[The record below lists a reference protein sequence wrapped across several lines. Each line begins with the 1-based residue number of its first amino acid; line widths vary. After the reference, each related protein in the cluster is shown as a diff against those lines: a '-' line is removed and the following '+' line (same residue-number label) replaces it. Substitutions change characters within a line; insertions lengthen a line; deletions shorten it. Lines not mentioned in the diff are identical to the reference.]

1 MKEGTPSFRPLHGFT
16 LVELLVVIAIIGT
29 LVGLLLPAVQ
39 AARES
44 ARRSACVN
52 NIKQLALAVH
62 SHIESKQSIPPV
74 YQNTA
79 LLNGMNGKA
88 PAMQLSYLVPL
99 LPFVEEGALYQS
111 IVTYIGNGNPNWQT
125 DSNSPFNIGRR
136 PAPFVCP
143 SDAKTYLQTY
153 GTGGSTSYRIN
164 RGDINMRTNMG
175 IQRGP
180 GILGQV
186 ETPGI
191 GSQTYGAAAA
201 VRPKDI
207 TDGLSKTML
216 LAEAVVG
223 DQSSNIKGGLGG
235 DNSQVDNKAPSSCLS
250 YIDATTGTFR
260 ASGFATGV
268 TTGSAWHRGDMVYTQ
283 FIAYAPPNWPACAR
297 ANTNS
302 NVENWAYIPASSYHQ
317 AGVNVAMCDGSVRY
331 VSDMVDAGDTNVM
344 QKNDAGGVSST
355 SYMSYSGQSIR
366 GVWGSMATIKGGETF
381 DLP

>member
-1 MKEGTPSFRPLHGFT
+1 MRTSNHTASGFT

-44 ARRSACVN
+44 ARRSSCSN
-52 NIKQLALAVH
+52 NIKQLGLAVH
-62 SHIESKQSIPPV
+62 NHMEARQSIPPV
-74 YQNTA
+74 SQNTSLSNA
-79 LLNGMNGKA
+79 MSGKT
-88 PAMQLSYLVPL
+88 PAMGLSYIVPL
-99 LPFVEEGALYQS
+99 LPYVEYGSLYQS
-111 IVTYIGNGNPNWQT
+111 IVTFIGTNNGQAWQT
-125 DSNSPFNIGRR
+125 GTNDPFHFSKR
-136 PAPFVCP
+136 PQLLACP
-143 SDAKTYLQTY
+143 SDGNMNRQTY

-164 RGDINMRTNMG
+164 RGDINMRSNMG
-175 IQRGP
+175 IRRGP
-180 GILGQV
+180 GILGQA
-186 ETPGI
+186 ETYV
-191 GSQTYGAAAA
+191 GSQTYSDAIA
-201 VRPKDI
+201 VRPADI
-207 TDGLSKTML
+207 LDGLSKTML

-235 DNSQVDNKAPSSCLS
+235 DNSQVDNKAPSSCVG
-250 YIDATTGTFR
+250 YIDTSTGAFR

-268 TTGSAWHRGDMVYTQ
+268 TTGGAWQLGNMVYTQ

-331 VSDMVDAGDTNVM
+331 VSEMVDAGDTTQM
-344 QKNDAGGVSST
+344 QPNDSGSTSST
-355 SYMSYSGQSIR
+355 SFQTYTKQSTR
-366 GVWGSMATIKGGETF
+366 GVWGAMATIKGGETF